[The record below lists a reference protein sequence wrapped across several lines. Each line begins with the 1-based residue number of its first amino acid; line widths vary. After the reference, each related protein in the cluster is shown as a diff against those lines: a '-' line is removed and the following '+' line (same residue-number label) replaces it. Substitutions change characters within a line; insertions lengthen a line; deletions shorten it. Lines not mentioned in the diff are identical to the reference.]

1 MTMTYGQLKQ
11 AIKDYTEY
19 EETGYVTTIQLIIR
33 FAEER

>member
-19 EETGYVTTIQLIIR
+19 EEDRVCNEHTVVYSSV
-33 FAEER
+33 